1 LPILRSAAVGCM
13 FPDTGAGAQPRRGAD
28 SVDVS
33 GVGAST
39 VLRRLSSLCYF
50 HCDAE
55 LCVDFRG
62 LIEGAS
68 AFRTVA
74 EDLRWQARD
83 RFSGRQRQRIDMS
96 GVLGRIVFEAPQASA

>member
-1 LPILRSAAVGCM
+1 M
-13 FPDTGAGAQPRRGAD
+13 
-28 SVDVS
+28 
-33 GVGAST
+33 
-39 VLRRLSSLCYF
+39 
-50 HCDAE
+50 
-55 LCVDFRG
+55 DFRG